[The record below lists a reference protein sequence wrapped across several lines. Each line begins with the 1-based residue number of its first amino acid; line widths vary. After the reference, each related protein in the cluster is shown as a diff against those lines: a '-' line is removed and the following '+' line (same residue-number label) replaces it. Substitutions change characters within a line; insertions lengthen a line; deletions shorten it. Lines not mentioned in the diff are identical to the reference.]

1 MEEKIPCI
9 KCDSRLWEYI
19 KPYLEEWGYIIEDI
33 SSFNT
38 SPLLSINRYGLLG
51 QCTNFS
57 MKCKNYHDRELV
69 TNVEEFLERAAKL
82 KGFTYKRKIMEEKE
96 VKIQV
101 PEGYEIDKENSTFE
115 CIKFKKKDLT
125 LAEIFNESVNPTYN
139 IELACSTAAH
149 MDKIDAIN
157 NLIFVAKYLNDGWV
171 PDFKD
176 INVCK
181 HSLCVDRNDKIYIES
196 HRITSIGIVY
206 FKSEELALQAIEI
219 LGEKTIKQAL
229 SNNY

>member
-19 KPYLEEWGYIIEDI
+19 KPSLEEW
-33 SSFNT
+33 
-38 SPLLSINRYGLLG
+38 
-51 QCTNFS
+51 
-57 MKCKNYHDRELV
+57 NYHIWEIVNLKNCPLIVINADNIIGRVNNLPLSFRTINNRELV
-69 TNVEEFLERAAKL
+69 TNVEEFLERTAKL

-96 VKIQV
+96 VEIQV

-125 LAEIFNESVNPTYN
+125 LTEIFNESVNPTYN

-149 MDKIDAIN
+149 MDKINAIN

-181 HSLCVDRNDKIYIES
+181 YSLCVDRNDKIYIES

>member
-1 MEEKIPCI
+1 MV
-9 KCDSRLWEYI
+9 Y
-19 KPYLEEWGYIIEDI
+19 
-33 SSFNT
+33 N
-38 SPLLSINRYGLLG
+38 N
-51 QCTNFS
+51 N
-57 MKCKNYHDRELV
+57 N
-69 TNVEEFLERAAKL
+69 
-82 KGFTYKRKIMEEKE
+82 MEEKE
-96 VKIQV
+96 IKIQV
-101 PEGYEIDKENSTFE
+101 PEGYKIDKENSTFE

-181 HSLCVDRNDKIYIES
+181 YSLCVDRNDKIYIES

>member
-1 MEEKIPCI
+1 MEDKIPCI

-19 KPYLEEWGYIIEDI
+19 KPSLEEW
-33 SSFNT
+33 
-38 SPLLSINRYGLLG
+38 
-51 QCTNFS
+51 
-57 MKCKNYHDRELV
+57 NYHIWEIVNLKNCPLIVINADNSIGRVNNLPLSFRTINNRELV
-69 TNVEEFLERAAKL
+69 TNVEEFLERTAKL

-125 LAEIFNESVNPTYN
+125 LTEIFNESVNPTYN

-149 MDKIDAIN
+149 MDKINAIN

-171 PDFKD
+171 PDFKN
-176 INVCK
+176 ISPYKYCI
-181 HSLCVDRNDKIYIES
+181 CVDYNNKICVDF
-196 HRITSIGIVY
+196 HKLTSIGIVY

-219 LGEKTIKQAL
+219 LGEETIKQAL